1 MNNDILVVVDVETTG
16 LDHTKEKIIE
26 FAGLK
31 LQNGEIIEEFETLI
45 NPEQHI
51 RYSSISIHG
60 ITEEMVADAPKTEEI
75 MPKILE
81 FIGDAPIVAHNAI
94 FDFNFINQTAKNL
107 YGEPIKNHY
116 IDTQQMF
123 REVCPEERSH
133 GLLAL
138 TERFG
143 IEEQGQKHRAMA
155 DAKGLA
161 LAFPHLEEL
170 YYQKNAWQ
178 MSQLDNVEYLLE
190 RYIRIQSAIQTMQSE
205 LGDIKSIFKV
215 YFEQGGKNITATSGE
230 TLCYNSKT
238 SYSYD
243 FMKIKDTLEGVGAL
257 KKAVRLNNGLIDR
270 MLHSNSLDE
279 EAKETLREA
288 RLEVSESK
296 NINIQK
302 PDKRN

>member
-1 MNNDILVVVDVETTG
+1 MNNDVLVVVDVETTG

-51 RYSSISIHG
+51 RYSSINIHG

-75 MPKILE
+75 MPKIFE
-81 FIGDAPIVAHNAI
+81 FIGDSKIVAHNAI
-94 FDFNFINQTAKNL
+94 FDFNFLNQTSKAL
-107 YGEPIKNHY
+107 YDKPLENHY

-133 GLLAL
+133 GLQAL
-138 TERFG
+138 IERFN

-161 LAFPHLEEL
+161 LAFPALEEL
-170 YYQKNAWQ
+170 YYEKNAWQ
-178 MSQLDNVEYLLE
+178 LSQLDNVEYLLE
-190 RYIRIQSAIQTMQSE
+190 RYIRIQSAIQIMQSE

-215 YFEQGGKNITATSGE
+215 HFEQGGQNITATTGE
-230 TLCYNSKT
+230 TLCYTSKT
-238 SYSYD
+238 SFSYD
-243 FMKIKDTLEGVGAL
+243 FMAIKDTLEEVGAL

-270 MLHSNSLDE
+270 MLCSNSLSE

-288 RLEVSESK
+288 RMEVSESK

-302 PDKRN
+302 PDRR